1 MVGARRR
8 EDEVL
13 ALGDGAGVHPKY
25 DGKQR
30 QELPLGHLT
39 CGRTPAE
46 VCRALKGMEPG
57 AGGFSPTEF
66 GWHEMGKAYTGRK
79 GARRGVGVVWSFHPW
94 FRSARPLPRLQRGWP
109 MGFLQ
114 RGASAQEPPSTRDI
128 GSECERVHRTGK
140 YVSHVYGSFPFV
152 SRFLPTKSFHID
164 CWEGRN
170 FSPCLKKSTWAVPL
184 SSTVCFL
191 FWSAWSAPLSQRETV
206 LFWWCRRHVLFLEVA
221 GTR

>member
-39 CGRTPAE
+39 CGRTSAE

-66 GWHEMGKAYTGRK
+66 GWHKMGKAYTGRK
-79 GARRGVGVVWSFHPW
+79 GARRCVVVVWSFHPW
-94 FRSARPLPRLQRGWP
+94 CLAQRGRFP
-109 MGFLQ
+109 GFNVGGLWDFCN
-114 RGASAQEPPSTRDI
+114 EEHP
-128 GSECERVHRTGK
+128 HRSPRRLGT
-140 YVSHVYGSFPFV
+140 S
-152 SRFLPTKSFHID
+152 
-164 CWEGRN
+164 GRN
-170 FSPCLKKSTWAVPL
+170 VNAFIGQEST
-184 SSTVCFL
+184 
-191 FWSAWSAPLSQRETV
+191 
-206 LFWWCRRHVLFLEVA
+206 
-221 GTR
+221 